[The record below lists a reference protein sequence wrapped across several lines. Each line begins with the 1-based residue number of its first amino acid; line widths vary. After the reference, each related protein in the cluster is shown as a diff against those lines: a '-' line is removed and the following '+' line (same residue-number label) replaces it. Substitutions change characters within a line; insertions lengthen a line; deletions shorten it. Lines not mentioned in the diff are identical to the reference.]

1 MVNASLNWASICGL
15 VLLLWTPLMALA
27 GVEMFSRK
35 GKTKSL
41 LILIIGR
48 YFFGLI
54 CAGILFFQGWRLDPI
69 LQFGVFLLVLGLVA
83 ESIYGMSRDGFS
95 LHSDRKRYKS
105 VYESAKTNKTSVP
118 QKTIILWY
126 FLALAGAFV
135 PILGGSIVLLFAW
148 NRFSKVEE
156 RLLELQQ
163 SL

>member
-1 MVNASLNWASICGL
+1 
-15 VLLLWTPLMALA
+15 MALA
-27 GVEMFSRK
+27 GVEIFSRGTK
-35 GKTKSL
+35 SKSL

-48 YFFGLI
+48 YVFGLL

-105 VYESAKTNKTSVP
+105 VYEQAKANKTSVP
-118 QKTIILWY
+118 QKSILLWY
-126 FLALAGAFV
+126 FLTLAGAFI
-135 PILGGSIVLLFAW
+135 PILGGLAVLLFAW